1 MGRAGQRASS
11 VIGESLEGGGL
22 VDKSRSLTSTN
33 TTPTAAGTRQ
43 V

>member
-11 VIGESLEGGGL
+11 VIGKSLEGGGL
-22 VDKSRSLTSTN
+22 VDKSGALT
-33 TTPTAAGTRQ
+33 TAATAAAAAGARQ